1 MAKGVDASVPCT
13 PVLACLEQNGVE
25 FVGRYYAN
33 HGGKVLTLAEAQAIS
48 QAGLKIVAVWED
60 GFPTKAS
67 YFSYAKG
74 VDDGTSAY
82 HDAQALGQP
91 VAAPIYFAV
100 DYDATPDDVAGPVLD
115 YFRGIQAGF
124 QAAAAGG
131 PVHPVG
137 VYGSGA
143 VCQYMLGRQL
153 ARYAWLTQSTGW
165 RGTAAFGA
173 WNIKQ
178 SAETKLCG
186 IDVDGD
192 EGAGDYGGFVI

>member
-13 PVLACLEQNGVE
+13 AALACFKQNGIE

-33 HGGKVLTLAEAQAIS
+33 HGSKVLTLAEAQAIS
-48 QAGLKIVAVWED
+48 GAGLRIVAVWED
-60 GFPTKAS
+60 GSPTQAS

-82 HDAQALGQP
+82 HDAQSLGQP
-91 VAAPIYFAV
+91 VASPIYFAV
-100 DYDATPDDVAGPVLD
+100 DYDASSADISGPVND

-143 VCQYMLGRQL
+143 VCQFMLGRRL
-153 ARYAWLTQSTGW
+153 AQYAWLTQSTGW
-165 RGTAAFGA
+165 TGTSTFAA

-192 EGAGDYGGFVI
+192 QGAADYGGFTV